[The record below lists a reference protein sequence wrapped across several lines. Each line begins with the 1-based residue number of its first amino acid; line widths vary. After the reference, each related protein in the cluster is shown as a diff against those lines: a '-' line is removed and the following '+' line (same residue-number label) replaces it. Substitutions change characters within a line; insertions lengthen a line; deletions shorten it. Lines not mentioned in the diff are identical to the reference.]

1 MPGTITIQK
10 YQEYLHLLKERHRK
24 QMELSYWAF
33 FQEAWKEIEPTTDLI
48 ANWHIEYIAN
58 VLDQEVNRIK
68 QGKPN
73 PGDIIINVPP
83 GTSKSTLVTKLLPA
97 WAWLQDPSMKIIT
110 SSYSGDL
117 ARDHAVMTRD
127 LITGDWYQRLWKSKY
142 QLKMG
147 RKRKSQ
153 YENDKGGIRSA
164 TSVTGR
170 LTGMHADIFIIDD
183 PLDPRRASSEVEI
196 LKPNAWWDKTVP
208 TRLTNQ
214 KTSVRIIVMQRLHEQ
229 DLTGHCLSKKGIN
242 YRHICLPAKT
252 TKNVRPPELV
262 KFYTDNFLDPERYPQ
277 EVLDRLKG
285 DMGSLEY
292 AGQMDQS
299 PAPEE
304 GNLIQPDKWFKRFTL
319 SDLQAK
325 ADQDDRDLTWD
336 FTIDGAFTEDE
347 INAPTAL
354 MAYCRYTEHTYIRDC
369 VNVWMELPEL
379 IKFIPEFV
387 ARNGGNKKS
396 RIFIEPK
403 ASGLPAAQSLQR
415 YRPELNVVLDK
426 APRQDKVARV
436 KSVLPYMEAG
446 KVHTLQN
453 ASWHAEF
460 YNQLKLFPNSKYKDM
475 VDVTTMAINQEEM
488 DQETFMDFAEIG

>member
-1 MPGTITIQK
+1 MQGRLTIQD
-10 YQEYLHLLKERHRK
+10 YQEYLHLLKKKNKK
-24 QMELSYWAF
+24 QMEVSYWPF
-33 FQEAWKEIEPTTDLI
+33 FERAWKEIEPTTDLV
-48 ANWHIEYIAN
+48 ANWHIQYIAK
-58 VLDQEVNRIK
+58 VLEEEVKRIIAK
-68 QGKPN
+68 KPN

-127 LITGDWYQRLWKSKY
+127 LILGEWYQKLWKSRY
-142 QLKMG
+142 QLKLG

-153 YENDKGGIRSA
+153 YENDKGGSRSA

-183 PLDPRRASSEVEI
+183 PLDPRRASSEIEI
-196 LKPNAWWDKTVP
+196 KKPNAWWDKTVP

-214 KTSVRIIVMQRLHEQ
+214 KISVKIIVMQRLHED
-229 DLTGHCLSKKGIN
+229 DLTGHVLAKQNAKI
-242 YRHICLPAKT
+242 RHICLPAKAADNIRPREL
-252 TKNVRPPELV
+252 TKY
-262 KFYTDNFLDPERYPQ
+262 YTDGFLDPERYPQ
-277 EVLDRLKG
+277 IVLDRMLS

-292 AGQMDQS
+292 AGQMGQS
-299 PAPEE
+299 PSPEE
-304 GNLIQPDKWFKRFTL
+304 GNLIKPDTWFSEYNL
-319 SDLQAK
+319 HELQKK
-325 ADQDDRDLTWD
+325 AGLDDRDLVWD

-354 MAYCRYTEHTYIRDC
+354 MAYARYQEHTYIREV

-387 ARNGGNKKS
+387 ARNGATKRS
-396 RIFIEPK
+396 RIIIEPK

-415 YRPELNVVLDK
+415 YRPELNVILDK

-446 KVHTLQN
+446 KVHTLKG
-453 ASWHAEF
+453 ASWKGEY

-475 VDVTTMAINQEEM
+475 VDVTTMAINQEELG
-488 DQETFMDFAEIG
+488 EESFIDFAEIG

>member
-1 MPGTITIQK
+1 MPGTITFGK
-10 YQEYLHLLKERHRK
+10 YKEYLQLLKERHRK
-24 QMELSYWAF
+24 RMELSYWPF
-33 FQEAWKEIEPTTDLI
+33 FQEAWKEIEPTTELV

-58 VLDQEVNRIK
+58 VLEQEVRRIIK
-68 QGKPN
+68 KEPN

-83 GTSKSTLVTKLLPA
+83 GTSKSSLVTKLLPA

-127 LITGDWYQRLWKSKY
+127 LIVGDWYQKLWREKY
-142 QLKMG
+142 QLKLG

-183 PLDPRRASSEVEI
+183 PIDPRRAGSEVEI
-196 LKPNAWWDKTVP
+196 KKPNDWWDKTVP

-214 KTSVRIIVMQRLHEQ
+214 KTSVRIIVMQRLHEN
-229 DLTGHCLSKKGIN
+229 DLTGHCLAKKGIN
-242 YRHICLPAKT
+242 YRHICLPAKV
-252 TKNVRPPELV
+252 KDNIRPKELV
-262 KFYTDNFLDPERYPQ
+262 ENYTDGFLDPERYPQ
-277 EVLDRLKG
+277 AILDRLRG

-299 PAPEE
+299 PAPEQ
-304 GNLIQPDKWFKRFTL
+304 GNLIQPDKWFKEFTMEE
-319 SDLQAK
+319 LQLN
-325 ADQDDRDLTWD
+325 ADKDDRELVWD
-336 FTIDGAFTEDE
+336 YTIDGAFTEDQL
-347 INAPTAL
+347 NAPTAI
-354 MAYCRYTEHTYIRDC
+354 MAYARYNDHTYIRDC
-369 VNVWMELPEL
+369 INVWMELPEL

-387 ARNGGNKKS
+387 KRNGWSDKS

-403 ASGLPAAQSLQR
+403 ASGMPAAQSLQR
-415 YRPELNVVLDK
+415 YRHELNVILDK
-426 APRQDKVARV
+426 APRQDKIARV
-436 KSVLPYMEAG
+436 KSKLPYMEAD
-446 KVHTLQN
+446 KVHTLQG
-453 ASWHAEF
+453 ASWKKEY

-475 VDVTTMAINQEEM
+475 VDVTTMAIDQDEIEQES
-488 DQETFMDFAEIG
+488 FIDFAEI

>member
-1 MPGTITIQK
+1 MPSIITLGK
-10 YQEYLHLLKERHRK
+10 YKEYLHLLKERHRK
-24 QMELSYWAF
+24 QMELSYWTF
-33 FQEAWKEIEPTTDLI
+33 FQEAWKEIEPTTDLV
-48 ANWHIEYIAN
+48 ANWHVEYIAN
-58 VLDQEVNRIK
+58 VLEQEVRRIIAK
-68 QGKPN
+68 KKN

-83 GTSKSTLVTKLLPA
+83 GTSKSSLVTKLLPA

-127 LITGDWYQRLWKSKY
+127 LILGDWYQKLWRNKY
-142 QLKMG
+142 QLKLG

-196 LKPNAWWDKTVP
+196 EKPNDWWDKTVP

-214 KTSVRIIVMQRLHEQ
+214 KVSVRIIVMQRLHEN
-229 DLTGHCLSKKGIN
+229 DLTGHCLAKKGIT
-242 YRHICLPAKT
+242 YRHICLPAKVT
-252 TKNVRPPELV
+252 QNVQPRELLKNY
-262 KFYTDNFLDPERYPQ
+262 KDGFLDPERYPQ
-277 EVLDRLKG
+277 EVLDRLRG

-304 GNLIQPDKWFKRFTL
+304 GNLIHPSKWFKEFTIEG
-319 SDLQAK
+319 LQAK
-325 ADQDDRDLTWD
+325 ADQEDRELVWD
-336 FTIDGAFTEDE
+336 FTIDGAFTEDQL
-347 INAPTAL
+347 NAPTAI
-354 MAYCRYTEHTYIRDC
+354 MAYSRYKEYTYIRDC

-379 IKFIPEFV
+379 IKFIPDFV
-387 ARNGGNKKS
+387 NRNGASKKS

-415 YRPELNVVLDK
+415 YRPELNVILDK

-436 KSVLPYMEAG
+436 KGTLPYMEAG
-446 KVHTLQN
+446 KVYTLN
-453 ASWHAEF
+453 GASWKSEY
-460 YNQLKLFPNSKYKDM
+460 YNQLKLFPNGKYKDM
-475 VDVTTMAINQEEM
+475 VDVTTMAINQDEIQ
-488 DQETFMDFAEIG
+488 QESFIDFTEIG